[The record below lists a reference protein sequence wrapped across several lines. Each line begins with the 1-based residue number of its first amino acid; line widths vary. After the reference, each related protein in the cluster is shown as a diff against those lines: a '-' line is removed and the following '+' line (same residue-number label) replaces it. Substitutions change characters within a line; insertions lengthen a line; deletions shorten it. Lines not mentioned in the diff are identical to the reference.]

1 MRTAVYSMADLQ
13 SQIDVANKR
22 LATGKKVNN
31 AIDNATSY
39 FAAKAFSTEATKLNG
54 LIESMSQ
61 ARQTID
67 KANKAIDGGVKLLES
82 ANALA
87 RQASQSTVDS
97 DRANYQAQVA
107 DLLNQ
112 VARLFSD
119 SGFNGKNLLINDTQ
133 TGANYSKPVGTA
145 SGELGNVGGA
155 TAASASELAVYNGGV
170 LDVQTNT
177 AATDFTAINLRPID
191 VRLGAAVSTTTAGP
205 PPVTTVIGGLGVA
218 ISTAGNETGF
228 TATVGSMSP
237 IAAGSTTGANN
248 WNMANQAVV
257 ERFRTATQAAI
268 NTLQGKSAAIATQA
282 SVIDVRMAFTKDTAR
297 INNDAADNLLVADI
311 NEEGANLSSLQ
322 TKQQLAVQALSLS
335 NRADQAI
342 LRLF

>member
-1 MRTAVYSMADLQ
+1 MSISMSAGMRTAVYSMSDLQ

-22 LATGKKVNN
+22 LATGKKINN

-67 KANKAIDGGVKLLES
+67 KANKAIDGGVKILES

-87 RQASQSTVDS
+87 RAATLSTVDS
-97 DRANYQAQVA
+97 ERTNYQAQVA

-119 SGFNGKNLLINDTQ
+119 SGFNGKNLLVNDTQ
-133 TGANYSKPVGTA
+133 TGANYTLTV
-145 SGELGNVGGA
+145 L
-155 TAASASELAVYNGGV
+155 TAAGAPGTLSSSAVAAEKAVYDGGV

-177 AATDFTAINLRPID
+177 ATTGFTAINIRPID
-191 VRLGAAVSTTTAGP
+191 VRLGTTT
-205 PPVTTVIGGLGVA
+205 GLGLANGVA
-218 ISTAGNETGF
+218 GSETGF
-228 TATVGSMSP
+228 TAALG
-237 IAAGSTTGANN
+237 AAPVTASSTAANT
-248 WNMANQAVV
+248 WTTTNQTVV
-257 ERFRTATQAAI
+257 ERFRTAVATAI
-268 NTLQGKSAAIATQA
+268 NTLQAKSAAIATQA

-297 INNDAADNLLVADI
+297 INNDAADNLVVADI